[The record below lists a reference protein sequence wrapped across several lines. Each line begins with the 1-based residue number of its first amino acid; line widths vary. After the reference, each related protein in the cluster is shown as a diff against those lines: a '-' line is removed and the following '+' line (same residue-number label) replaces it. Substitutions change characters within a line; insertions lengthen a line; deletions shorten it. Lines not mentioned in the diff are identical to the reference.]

1 MKNLAY
7 QRSVNKTIKQEVKE
21 EKNKLLSML
30 IGILGASLLGN
41 ILIDKSTTRA
51 GEGSVRAIQYL

>member
-7 QRSVNKTIKQEVKE
+7 QKSVSKTIKQEVKE

>member
-21 EKNKLLSML
+21 EKNKLLSVL

-41 ILIDKSTTRA
+41 ILIGKSTTRA
-51 GEGSVRAIQYL
+51 GEGRIRAIQYL

>member
-1 MKNLAY
+1 
-7 QRSVNKTIKQEVKE
+7 
-21 EKNKLLSML
+21 ML

-51 GEGSVRAIQYL
+51 GEGRIRAIQYL

>member
-51 GEGSVRAIQYL
+51 GEGSIRAIQYL

>member
-7 QRSVNKTIKQEVKE
+7 QKSVSKTIKQEVKE

-51 GEGSVRAIQYL
+51 GEGSIRAIQYL

>member
-30 IGILGASLLGN
+30 IGTLGASLLGN

-51 GEGSVRAIQYL
+51 GEGSIRAIQYL